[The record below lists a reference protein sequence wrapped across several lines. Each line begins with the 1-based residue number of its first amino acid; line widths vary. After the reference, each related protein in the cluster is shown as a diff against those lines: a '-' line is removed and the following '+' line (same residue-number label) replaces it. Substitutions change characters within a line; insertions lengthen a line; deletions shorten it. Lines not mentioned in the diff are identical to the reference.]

1 MLFLRIR
8 FHQWV
13 SNGKTTQL
21 CCLLLWRGNAWLFCN
36 ENDTLMHS
44 TISFSPGTSPVPG
57 HLGFLWTASLKCVCV
72 CVCVWVCVCA
82 HAQSYL
88 TLCDP
93 MDCSW
98 PNSSTIQFSRLE
110 NWSRLLFPPPRD
122 LSRSGI
128 ELHLL
133 YIGRRFFTNCSTGE
147 AQSEVF
153 GLYAFEGKP
162 LRSPALR
169 STAFQSIAEYTRRS
183 L

>member
-1 MLFLRIR
+1 MEKQHSYAVSFCEEETRDSSVMRMILWCTQPFHFLLGHPQFLVIL
-8 FHQWV
+8 V
-13 SNGKTTQL
+13 
-21 CCLLLWRGNAWLFCN
+21 FC
-36 ENDTLMHS
+36 EQ
-44 TISFSPGTSPVPG
+44 PV
-57 HLGFLWTASLKCVCV
+57 WSVCVRVCV
-72 CVCVWVCVCA
+72 CVCVCA